1 MAAATEGMDGR
12 TCENIVCGKRKEWL
26 ERERPGGN
34 ELVVRGFMEE
44 DLGSFLEGL
53 FLCTKEA

>member
-12 TCENIVCGKRKEWL
+12 TWENIVCGKRKERL

-34 ELVVRGFMEE
+34 ELVVRGLMEE